1 MAGSQSR
8 FEQIPCTLRDGRTVI
23 IRPIS
28 RQDADRLVAFHES
41 LSDRTI
47 YQRFFVAHPHL
58 TDKEVERFTH
68 VDHLLRE
75 AYVATLNDEIVAV
88 GRLDTID
95 DKSAEVAF
103 VIRDDFQKM
112 GLGSALFS
120 LLAET
125 ARAQGIQTFVAEVLP
140 QNRAMIR
147 LFEVFGTSI
156 KKETEDGI
164 VHIEV
169 SLGKE

>member
-1 MAGSQSR
+1 VS
-8 FEQIPCTLRDGRTVI
+8 

-28 RQDADRLVAFHES
+28 RKDVERLVAFHKS

-47 YQRFFVAHPHL
+47 YQRFFAAHPTL
-58 TDKEVERFTH
+58 TEKEVERFTH
-68 VDHLLRE
+68 VDHVLRE
-75 AYVATLNDEIVAV
+75 AYVAIADDQIVGV

-95 DKSAEVAF
+95 EKKAEVAF
-103 VIRDDFQKM
+103 VIQDSFQKQ

-125 ARAQGIQTFVAEVLP
+125 AREAGIRTFVAEVLP
-140 QNRAMIR
+140 QNRAMLR
-147 LFEVFGTSI
+147 LFEVFGESI

-164 VHIEV
+164 THIEV
-169 SLGKE
+169 NLGK

>member
-8 FEQIPCTLRDGRTVI
+8 FEQIPCTLRDGRRVL

-28 RQDADRLVAFHES
+28 RNDADRLVKFHES

-47 YQRFFVAHPHL
+47 YQRFFSAHPHL
-58 TDKEVERFTH
+58 SDQEVARFTQ

-75 AYVATLNDEIVAV
+75 AYVATENEDIVAV

-95 DKSAEVAF
+95 SQSAEVAF
-103 VIRDDFQKM
+103 VIRDDYQRQ

-125 ARAQGIQTFVAEVLP
+125 AREQGIRKFVAEVLP

-147 LFEVFGTSI
+147 LFEVFGDSV
-156 KKETEDGI
+156 KKETEDGVTHVEI
-164 VHIEV
+164 
-169 SLGKE
+169 SLGK

>member
-1 MAGSQSR
+1 MVASHSR
-8 FEQIPCTLRDGRTVI
+8 FEQIPCTLRDGRRVT

-28 RQDADRLVAFHES
+28 RKDAERLVAFHQS

-47 YQRFFVAHPHL
+47 YQRFFAAHPQL
-58 TDKEVERFTH
+58 TENEVRRFTH
-68 VDHLLRE
+68 VDHILRE
-75 AYVATLNDEIVAV
+75 AYVAVDEDEIVAV
-88 GRLDTID
+88 GRLDKID

-103 VIRDDFQKM
+103 VIQDSYQKQ

-125 ARAQGIQTFVAEVLP
+125 AREQGVRTFVAEVLP

-147 LFEVFGTSI
+147 LFEVFGDSI

-164 VHIEV
+164 THIEV
-169 SLGKE
+169 SLGK

>member
-1 MAGSQSR
+1 MVPSQSR
-8 FEQIPCTLRDGRTVI
+8 FEQIPVTLRDGRKVTV
-23 IRPIS
+23 RPIS
-28 RQDADRLVAFHES
+28 RKDAERLVAFHES

-47 YQRFFVAHPHL
+47 YQRFFAAHPHL

-68 VDHLLRE
+68 VDHSLRE
-75 AYVATLNDEIVAV
+75 AYVAVLDDDIVAV

-95 DKSAEVAF
+95 DKTAEVAF
-103 VIRDDFQKM
+103 VIRDTFQRQ

-125 ARAQGIQTFVAEVLP
+125 ARAQGIRTFVAEVLP

-147 LFEVFGTSI
+147 LFEVFGDSI
-156 KKETEDGI
+156 KKETEDG
-164 VHIEV
+164 VTHIEI
-169 SLGKE
+169 SLGK